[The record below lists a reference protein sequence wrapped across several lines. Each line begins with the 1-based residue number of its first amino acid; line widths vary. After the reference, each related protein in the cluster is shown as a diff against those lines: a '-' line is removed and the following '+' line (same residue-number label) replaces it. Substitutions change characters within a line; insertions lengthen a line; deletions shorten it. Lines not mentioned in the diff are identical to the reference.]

1 MKLREFLDL
10 NDNCRLRI
18 LVFNNAAGSKDIDI
32 SEYRLEKDNL
42 TDPIYEAQVKDFL
55 VVGEALMYVDIDE

>member
-18 LVFNNAAGSKDIDI
+18 LVFNNTTGSKEIDI

-42 TDPIYEAQVKDFL
+42 TDSIYEAQVKDFL

>member
-18 LVFNNAAGSKDIDI
+18 LVFNNATGSKDIDI

-42 TDPIYEAQVKDFL
+42 TDPMYEAQVKDFL

>member
-55 VVGEALMYVDIDE
+55 VVGEALMYVDIDD